1 MSPAKKNKR
10 QKIKEKKQQQQRNRL
25 IMISLLVLGAAF
37 VVYAFLSST
46 IQSVGEITVPELS
59 EHPNADGLALG
70 DPNAPVTI
78 DVFEDFQCS
87 ACQFF
92 TESIEPLVIEYYVST
107 GKARLVFHNYPFLD
121 GDGAF
126 NGGES
131 DRAANASMCASEQNR
146 FWDMQ
151 AIIFANLNGEN
162 QGNLNNQTLKAM
174 AEAIDLDTAAF
185 NECYDDNKY
194 RDQIQADFE
203 YGQELGVSGTP
214 TVYVNGEKVGEINKI
229 ASFQEIAV
237 AVDAIVNAA
246 E

>member
-1 MSPAKKNKR
+1 MRPAKKNKR